1 MLNYLLYADGELNL
15 DSSAYVIFTILGI
28 IVLILL
34 TIFLI
39 FRVKK
44 DYYIAKYLGYDRG
57 LMPLERF
64 KVVAD
69 KLGKLKTKNLKYGI
83 FQVDIRKY
91 ENLKNTV
98 GEEQLKAIINEMSS
112 IIQKLVPYGI
122 RITNVQKTFYVIM
135 IVNDEYT
142 LENLCRLLINNLSK
156 HYELG
161 GNLSIEV
168 NVNAAAG
175 NIPEAGTTY
184 DELAKSLE
192 QTMVLSK
199 RQGENYYVLYNVK
212 YSNEKTME
220 YQYYQEIREAIE
232 KKEFILHYQPIVETN
247 NFEVVAAE
255 SLIRWA
261 HKTKGILLPKEFLTI
276 MEQTGDINWVGMW
289 CVEQMI
295 AQKTTWDTECDKAF
309 TVSCNLSEKQLLNP
323 QLYPE
328 FKKII
333 RKQKFDASSLAFEIS
348 DIGMYNISDIVKSNI
363 DGLAELGCKIFI
375 DDFGNRFSSPT
386 GLLDLPINGIKIGRQ
401 FWKKIDTSN
410 IVKNTINI
418 LVDYAKEKGIMLVA
432 VGVED
437 REEMNVLRTIGIN
450 YMQGYLFSKQ
460 QDPSDFIS
468 DVIYTPWAANLKRKS
483 TKPTE
488 TENKDE

>member
-1 MLNYLLYADGELNL
+1 MVNCLLYADGDLNL
-15 DSSAYVIFTILGI
+15 DSSAYIIFTILGI

-39 FRVKK
+39 FRVRK
-44 DYYIAKYLGYDRG
+44 DYYIAKYLGYDKG

-69 KLGKLKTKNLKYGI
+69 KIAKLKTKSLKYGI

-91 ENLKNTV
+91 DELKNNI
-98 GEEQLKAIINEMSS
+98 GEEQLKAIVSEMSS

-122 RITNVQKTFYVIM
+122 RITNVGKSFYVIM
-135 IVNDEYT
+135 IINEEYT

-156 HYELG
+156 QYELG
-161 GNLSIEV
+161 ESLIIEV
-168 NVNAAAG
+168 NVNTAAG
-175 NIPEAGTTY
+175 NIPEAGNTF

-232 KKEFILHYQPIVETN
+232 KKEFILHYQPIIETN
-247 NFEVVAAE
+247 KFEVVGAE

-261 HKTKGILLPKEFLTI
+261 HKTRGILLPKEFLSI
-276 MEQTGDINWVGMW
+276 MEQTGDINWVGLW
-289 CVEQMI
+289 CVEQMV
-295 AQKTTWDTECDKAF
+295 AQKTAWNNECDKLF
-309 TVSCNLSEKQLLNP
+309 TVACNLSEKQLLNP

-328 FKKII
+328 FKRII
-333 RKQKFDASSLAFEIS
+333 RKQKFDPTSLAFEIS
-348 DIGMYNISDIVKSNI
+348 DIGMYNISNVVKANI

-375 DDFGNRFSSPT
+375 DDFGNKFSSPT
-386 GLLDLPINGIKIGRQ
+386 GLLDLPVNGIKVGRQ

-418 LVDYAKEKGIMLVA
+418 LVEYASEKGIMLVA

-437 REEMNVLRTIGIN
+437 REEMNNLRAIGIN

-460 QDPSDFIS
+460 KDPSDFIS
-468 DVIYTPWAANLKRKS
+468 DVIYTPWAGNLKRRS
-483 TKPTE
+483 NKP